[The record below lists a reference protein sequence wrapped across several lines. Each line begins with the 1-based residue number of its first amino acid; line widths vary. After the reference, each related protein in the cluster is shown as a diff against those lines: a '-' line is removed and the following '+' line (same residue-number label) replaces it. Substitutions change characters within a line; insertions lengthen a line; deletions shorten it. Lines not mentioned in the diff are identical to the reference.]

1 MNILIERLN
10 YGEKQTIGKL
20 YLLNGINEV
29 VADFWSLELPD
40 KDNKRRI
47 SCIPEGV
54 YKARKHRSPKHG
66 LSLWLQDV
74 PNRSEILIHKGNY
87 HTDILGCIIIGSD
100 LADINKDGYLDVT
113 NSKNSVKELM
123 SLIGDIDGIM
133 VDVRRSC
140 I

>member
-1 MNILIERLN
+1 MKILIERLN
-10 YGEKQTIGKL
+10 YGDKQTIGKL
-20 YLLNGINEV
+20 YLLNSLNEIIEE
-29 VADFWSLELPD
+29 FWSLELPL
-40 KDNKRRI
+40 KDNQKRI

-54 YKARKHRSPKHG
+54 YKARKHNSPKHG

-113 NSKNSVKELM
+113 NSKNSIKKLM
-123 SLIGDIDGIM
+123 SMLEDVDGIM
-133 VDVRRSC
+133 IDIKRV
-140 I
+140 

>member
-20 YLLNGINEV
+20 YLLNGLNEV

-54 YKARKHRSPKHG
+54 YKARKHISPKHG

-113 NSKNSVKELM
+113 NSKKSVKELM
-123 SLIGDIDGIM
+123 SLIEDTDGIM
-133 VDVRRSC
+133 IDIRRLS